1 MAVVIKVGE
10 TESVSVG
17 VGEKVYIQGDPGF
30 SPTIEVS
37 DITGGHRLTITDING
52 DKTVDV
58 MNGQKGEQGPKGDP
72 GEVTQAEFDALADAV
87 SRQES
92 DIEGKQDAPAN
103 AGAAGQVLGLDS
115 SLNPVW
121 VNQSYNDLSNKPS
134 IEGVTLSG
142 NKTASD
148 LGLALASDV
157 PAKTSDLTN
166 DSGFVNA
173 AGAAAASPVQSV
185 NGMTGAVTIPAATD
199 AQVTTAV
206 NTWLGENVAQETGYV
221 IDASLTMSNAAPPAS
236 AVGGLTSAIEQL
248 GFTDAMKAALLEC
261 FQHVAWVDGDGS
273 QYYQDLYDALN
284 GLKFSITN
292 DLVNVT
298 NSNTATMVAAGG
310 SYSATL
316 SSVSAAAL
324 SCADVSITMG
334 GVDITS
340 TAYNA
345 GIISIAEVTGAVVI
359 SAKVAEGYTLY
370 DYIKQTG
377 NLQSNG
383 SIITDI
389 AMSTDYTFETA
400 FQYNS
405 SNQYPIPVLGV
416 RYGTGKKEFALFV
429 TPNTGKLG
437 YWFNGTDTATSIT
450 NLVNNQKNSIV
461 VTPVGKSSEYPNNA
475 TITSNEVEYNTT
487 STSTDVTFDP
497 WLAFFGYGQ
506 SASTS
511 GTSANIGLQIAETTI
526 KNTSGVVIHDLVPAY
541 NGQYYGLCDVAANKF
556 YYSTNSYS
564 SFLCGNW
571 G

>member
-1 MAVVIKVGE
+1 MIIDQLPLLDGN
-10 TESVSVG
+10 
-17 VGEKVYIQGDPGF
+17 P
-30 SPTIEVS
+30 
-37 DITGGHRLTITDING
+37 
-52 DKTVDV
+52 
-58 MNGQKGEQGPKGDP
+58 
-72 GEVTQAEFDALADAV
+72 
-87 SRQES
+87 
-92 DIEGKQDAPAN
+92 QDADDFPIERGVTSYKTKFLTFAT
-103 AGAAGQVLGLDS
+103 AVLEKLVKDARPTQDS
-115 SLNPVW
+115 TNPVE
-121 VNQSYNDLSNKPS
+121 SG
-134 IEGVTLSG
+134 GVY
-142 NKTASD
+142 
-148 LGLALASDV
+148 
-157 PAKTSDLTN
+157 
-166 DSGFVNA
+166 A
-173 AGAAAASPVQSV
+173 A
-185 NGMTGAVTIPAATD
+185 IK
-199 AQVTTAV
+199 
-206 NTWLGENVAQETGYV
+206 
-221 IDASLTMSNAAPPAS
+221 
-236 AVGGLTSAIEQL
+236 QL
-248 GFTDAMKAALLEC
+248 GFTDSMKAALLEC
-261 FQHVAWVDGDGS
+261 FQHVAWIDGDGA
-273 QYYQDLYDALN
+273 QYYQNLYDALN
-284 GLKFSITN
+284 GLMSITN

-298 NSNTATMVAAGG
+298 NSNTATMVAVGD

-324 SCADVSITMG
+324 SRADVSITMG

-345 GIISIAEVTGAVVI
+345 GVISISEVTGAVVI

-389 AMSTDYTFETA
+389 ALSTDYTFETA

-405 SNQYPIPVLGV
+405 SNQYPTPVLGV
-416 RYGTGKKEFALFV
+416 RYGTGTKEFALFV

-475 TITSNEVEYNTT
+475 TITSNEVEYNTN
-487 STSTDVTFDP
+487 STSIGVTFDP

-511 GTSANIGLQIAETTI
+511 GTSASIGLQIAETTI

-541 NGQYYGLCDVAANKF
+541 NGQYYGLYDVAANKF